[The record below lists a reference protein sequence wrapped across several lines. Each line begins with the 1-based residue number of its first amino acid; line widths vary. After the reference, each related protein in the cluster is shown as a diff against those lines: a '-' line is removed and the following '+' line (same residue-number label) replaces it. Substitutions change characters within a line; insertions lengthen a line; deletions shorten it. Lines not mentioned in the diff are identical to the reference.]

1 MAVAVQSTTDT
12 KKPTQPMGLIG
23 LSLIGAVFVLFA
35 AFLLLRGIP
44 WFWEQNIHDALTRA
58 TNSFVSTALLITVQ
72 LAVAVLLLYIGSRLG
87 AGRQVTGIRGGIFL
101 MILAAFI
108 VFFSGK
114 AFINHLP
121 PQHSLTFANIVVLL
135 FNATVLFL
143 VIQFF
148 RKGRFTEWAVTLD
161 QAGWFDAKSYKRTQG
176 LRVRRLTIL
185 GILLVAGSGIW
196 TLMTHNYLPH
206 NVEVKL
212 SDGTP
217 VKNRMGDW
225 VVGGKV
231 LEPNQLPTIKPDASE
246 EERKQLEAQ
255 REQVRLENRARP
267 RVEGGLTLIPD
278 LDLTLPLILIAA
290 TLWFAWR
297 VVNYPQFADFLIATE
312 AEINKV
318 SWTTRRA
325 LFRDTI
331 VVLTSLILLTIFL
344 FVVDVFWGWILSRK
358 YIAVLPTEEE
368 KEKAGL
374 VKEKDKESE
383 LETDW

>member
-12 KKPTQPMGLIG
+12 KKPTQPMGLFG

-44 WFWEQNIHDALTRA
+44 WFWEQNLNASITSA
-58 TNSFVSTALLITVQ
+58 TNSFVSKALLIAVQ
-72 LAVAVLLLYIGSRLG
+72 LAVAVLLLYVGSRLG

-121 PQHSLTFANIVVLL
+121 PQQSLTFANIVVLL

-143 VIQFF
+143 VVQFF

-161 QAGWFDAKSYKRTQG
+161 QAGWFDVKNYKRTQG

-196 TLMTHNYLPH
+196 TLMTHNYLPR
-206 NVEVKL
+206 NGMAKLPDGTEVK
-212 SDGTP
+212 D
-217 VKNRMGDW
+217 RMGDW

-231 LEPNQLPTIKPDASE
+231 LEPLTLPTVKPDASE

-267 RVEGGLTLIPD
+267 RVEGGVTLVPD

-374 VKEKDKESE
+374 VKEKDKEAE
-383 LETDW
+383 LDNDW

>member
-1 MAVAVQSTTDT
+1 MAVAVQPTTDT

-23 LSLIGAVFVLFA
+23 YSLIGAVFVLFA

-44 WFWEQNIHDALTRA
+44 WFWDQNVHAALTRA
-58 TNSFVSTALLITVQ
+58 TNSFVSTALLIVVQ
-72 LAVAVLLLYIGSRLG
+72 LATAVLLLYVGSRLG
-87 AGRQVTGIRGGIFL
+87 AGKQVSGLKGGIFL

-114 AFINHLP
+114 ALISHLP
-121 PQHSLTFANIVVLL
+121 RGFSFANIVVVL
-135 FNATVLFL
+135 FNSTVLFL
-143 VIQFF
+143 VVQFF

-196 TLMTHNYLPH
+196 TLMSHSYLPR
-206 NVEVKL
+206 NAMVKL
-212 SDGTP
+212 PDGAE
-217 VKNRMGDW
+217 VSNRMGDW

-231 LEPNQLPTIKPDASE
+231 EEPKPVPTIPPEATE
-246 EERKQLEAQ
+246 EVRKQRDAE

-267 RVEGGLTLIPD
+267 RVEGGVTLIPD
-278 LDLTLPLILIAA
+278 LEFTIPLVLIAA

-331 VVLTSLILLTIFL
+331 VVLTSLFLLTLFL
-344 FVVDVFWGWILSRK
+344 FVVDVFWGWLLSRSW
-358 YIAVLPTEEE
+358 IAVLPTEEE

-374 VKEKDKESE
+374 VKEADKEAE
-383 LETDW
+383 QETEW

>member
-1 MAVAVQSTTDT
+1 MAVAVQPTTDT

-44 WFWEQNIHDALTRA
+44 WFWEQNLSTAISNA
-58 TNSFVSTALLITVQ
+58 TNKFVSTALLITVQ
-72 LAVAVLLLYIGSRLG
+72 LAVAVLLLYVGSKLA

-114 AFINHLP
+114 AFITHLP
-121 PQHSLTFANIVVLL
+121 RGFSFANIVVLL

-143 VIQFF
+143 VFQFF
-148 RKGRFTEWAVTLD
+148 WKAMFTGWAVTLD

-206 NVEVKL
+206 NGEVKL
-212 SDGTP
+212 ADGTP
-217 VKNRMGDW
+217 VQNRMGDW

-231 LEPNQLPTIKPDASE
+231 LEPEPLPTVKPDASE
-246 EERKQLEAQ
+246 EERKQIEAR
-255 REQVRLENRARP
+255 REQVRVENRARP
-267 RVEGGLTLIPD
+267 RVEGGVTLIPD
-278 LDLTLPLILIAA
+278 LDFTLPLVLIAA

-331 VVLTSLILLTIFL
+331 VVLTSLVLLTIFL
-344 FVVDVFWGWILSRK
+344 FVVDIFWGWVLSRK

-374 VKEKDKESE
+374 VKEKDKEAQ

>member
-44 WFWEQNIHDALTRA
+44 WFWEQNVKATLSSA
-58 TNSFVSTALLITVQ
+58 TNSFVSAALLITVQ
-72 LAVAVLLLYIGSRLG
+72 LAVAVLLLYVGSRLG

-121 PQHSLTFANIVVLL
+121 PQRLLTFANIVVLL

-143 VIQFF
+143 VFQFF

-161 QAGWFDAKSYKRTQG
+161 QAGWFDVKSYKRTQG

-185 GILLVAGSGIW
+185 GMLLVAGSGIW
-196 TLMTHNYLPH
+196 TLMNHNYLPH
-206 NVEVKL
+206 NGNVRL
-212 SDGTP
+212 ADGTEMS
-217 VKNRMGDW
+217 NRMGDW

-231 LEPNQLPTIKPDASE
+231 LEPLPLPTIKPDASE
-246 EERKQLEAQ
+246 DERKQLEAQ
-255 REQVRLENRARP
+255 REQNRMENRARP
-267 RVEGGLTLIPD
+267 RVEGGVTLIPD